1 MSKIMV
7 IDDDEQLGRSIARVA
22 QREGHSTKIV
32 DDPKKAE
39 GQADY
44 RPDLVIV
51 ELQTP
56 WIQSIASLR
65 ARLEQGAN
73 RPIPFIFTVGRREL
87 YREVAPSFAAPDD
100 WLAKPFDPEELAVR
114 VETALRRV
122 ASGDS
127 AKNDNAA

>member
-1 MSKIMV
+1 MI

-22 QREGHSTKIV
+22 QREGHSTEIV

-39 GQADY
+39 GRADY

-51 ELQTP
+51 ELQTA
-56 WIQSIASLR
+56 WIERIASLR
-65 ARLEQGAN
+65 ARLERGAK
-73 RPIPFIFTVGRREL
+73 RPIPFIFTGGRREL

-114 VETALRRV
+114 VETALRK
-122 ASGDS
+122 AALTDS
-127 AKNDNAA
+127 AKNENAA